1 MPIIAAELKRYDREV
16 TTALKAIGNAA
27 FGKAVQADRG
37 SQLTHLG
44 ISFPVLRARVKQGF
58 SFYALD
64 DAAVLHVW
72 DALWHS
78 SPLGEVLFAALEFYA
93 PRLRKNVSAEQAK
106 MYWPVMRTWSTR
118 IDNWCHADA
127 LSALYSR
134 LLAAD
139 QKLVLPQLQQWN
151 REESEWLRRISL
163 VSLIHYSGKNAVFL
177 PPEKVLPQVARCV
190 PDHRRNVETA
200 VGWVL
205 REMVQA
211 YPQEITQFIEQHA
224 PRMSAAALSRATEK
238 MSAVERGRLRG
249 LRKSSE
255 RQAS

>member
-1 MPIIAAELKRYDREV
+1 MPIAPTELKRYDREV

-27 FGKAVQADRG
+27 FGKTVQADRG

-44 ISFPVLRARVKQGF
+44 IRFPALRARVKQGF
-58 SFYALD
+58 SFYTLD
-64 DAAVLHVW
+64 DAAVLQVW
-72 DALWHS
+72 DGLWRS
-78 SPLGEVLFAALEFYA
+78 SPVGDVLFAALEFYA
-93 PRLRKNVSAEQAK
+93 PRLRKGVSAERVNE
-106 MYWPVMRTWSTR
+106 WWLVMRTWSAR

-127 LSALYSR
+127 LCAVYSR

-139 QKLVLPQLQQWN
+139 QKRVLPQLEQWN
-151 REESEWLRRISL
+151 REQSEWLRRISL

-177 PPEKVLPQVARCV
+177 PPAKVLPQVARCV

-205 REMVQA
+205 REMAQVV
-211 YPQEITQFIEQHA
+211 PQEVVQFIEQHA
-224 PRMSAAALSRATEK
+224 PHMSAAALSRATEK

-249 LRKSSE
+249 LRKV
-255 RQAS
+255 